1 MAAYRLYRIIFEEPL
16 NTTVVDDPCVPQC
29 DQVKNPTG
37 YCMPI
42 CSLICPSN
50 CNTTNL
56 YPPPPEG
63 GYNILTP
70 PQHHHSS
77 LSLPLKISLVILIL
91 TFSFFLLYTFYKFYT
106 VWYRSRRRDNNTA
119 PARPDDDLDQET
131 QTHDEFLDQDVLDH
145 PIWYIRTIGLQP
157 SVISAITVV
166 KYKKSDGLV
175 DSTSC
180 SVCLSE
186 FQDDETLRLLP
197 KCNHA
202 FHVPCIDT
210 WLRSHTNCPLCR
222 AGIVKNTNTTN
233 SDDLGQT
240 EETHIAI
247 SITEDDD
254 EGEIPR
260 EDNDN
265 NNNNNQSSDL
275 TIRVIDEDENN
286 KREIVGGSGTN
297 DFVIMRRSVSLNDYE
312 ACRVR
317 SDIQNN
323 NNYYSARH
331 NVQIQS
337 IDGNLGFEMGK
348 VDRTVNN
355 RPVEH

>member
-1 MAAYRLYRIIFEEPL
+1 MATYRLYRKVFEEPS
-16 NTTVVDDPCVPQC
+16 NTTGLVDICSFDCDPF
-29 DQVKNPTG
+29 KNPTG
-37 YCMPI
+37 NCLHV
-42 CSLICPSN
+42 CSMICPSK
-50 CNTTNL
+50 CNTTDL
-56 YPPPPEG
+56 YPPQPAD

-77 LSLPLKISLVILIL
+77 LSLPLKISIVILIL

-106 VWYRSRRRDNNTA
+106 VWYRSRRRDRSAA
-119 PARPDDDLDQET
+119 PSRPGGDQDDQE
-131 QTHDEFLDQDVLDH
+131 THDEFLDHDVLDH

-175 DSTSC
+175 DSASC

-240 EETHIAI
+240 EDAHIAI
-247 SITEDDD
+247 SIRDDD
-254 EGEIPR
+254 NEGEIPR
-260 EDNDN
+260 ENDN
-265 NNNNNQSSDL
+265 QNSDL
-275 TIRVIDEDENN
+275 AIRVMDEDENN

-297 DFVIMRRSVSLNDYE
+297 DFIIMRRSVSLNDYE

-323 NNYYSARH
+323 NNNYYSDRH

-337 IDGNLGFEMGK
+337 VDGNLGFQVVK
-348 VDRTVNN
+348 VDRAVNN
-355 RPVEH
+355 RPVEHYL